1 MPTHKTIQHYNP
13 QAFRTKTMR
22 RRTGGFGTLPKE
34 IIAHFP
40 TANLKLPPH
49 GKPPLG
55 VKSLSNRAADP
66 HISSLHQIKHEDPSG
81 EKACLIKK
89 LQQSPSVCSGL
100 MPHMLLKLTNLDR
113 SHRQS
118 EPGVLLQNYGYTRF
132 V

>member
-1 MPTHKTIQHYNP
+1 MAKRNHRSLPHSKPEIASP
-13 QAFRTKTMR
+13 RQASPR
-22 RRTGGFGTLPKE
+22 RE
-34 IIAHFP
+34 
-40 TANLKLPPH
+40 
-49 GKPPLG
+49 
-55 VKSLSNRAADP
+55 SLSNRAADP
-66 HISSLHQIKHEDPSG
+66 HILSLHQIKREDPSG